1 MSEIY
6 EENGII
12 ESMFFCT
19 EKGLTHRTWID
30 FARGSC
36 CFAGYELTGDMCFIW
51 ITSLMHILEVDTLDD
66 ETVIGK
72 VVRVRHEGI
81 GGRIRAIGHPIK
93 EIWMDPETLFAA
105 AREKRELSE

>member
-12 ESMFFCT
+12 EQIFFST
-19 EKGLTHRTWID
+19 EPTLTHWVQIEFRSGGCLFGGYALKEEGCSIWID
-30 FARGSC
+30 
-36 CFAGYELTGDMCFIW
+36 
-51 ITSLMHILEVDTLDD
+51 SLMKVLGVDRLND
-66 ETVIGK
+66 ETAVGK
-72 VVRVRHEGI
+72 VVRVRNEGI
-81 GGRIRAIGHPIK
+81 GGRIVAIGHPIK